1 MCIDIYV
8 ERRWIP
14 GTLGNP
20 PRIDRF
26 LKNATYRR
34 PILRFDKL
42 LGAPRQY
49 WGCTDGPP
57 SSGGAGGQGHPD
69 GVSCGS
75 WFYSTCLF
83 QDTVFLANQNAGL
96 TSSIC
101 ARVCLVLWNT
111 CSILMWQ
118 ICSSERWVSVGDIE
132 VSSLNFRVTIFQ
144 RRYRFFSSTLR
155 EIMSNYVQRRSNM

>member
-1 MCIDIYV
+1 MWN
-8 ERRWIP
+8 EGESRAF
-14 GTLGNP
+14 LGNP
-20 PRIDRF
+20 PRIYRF

-42 LGAPRQY
+42 LEGAPRKCR
-49 WGCTDGPP
+49 GCTVGPR

-69 GVSCGS
+69 GVSCGF
-75 WFYSTCLF
+75 WFYSTLF
-83 QDTVFLANQNAGL
+83 VPRHHL
-96 TSSIC
+96 SSQSKC
-101 ARVCLVLWNT
+101 GVDKFNLRARVCLVLWNT